1 MDVKELIQQIDIVDF
16 ISQYVDLEEKGGEFW
31 GISPFTDPPEHTPS
45 FSVRR
50 ETNTW
55 YDFSSGQGGN
65 AYTFIKLYLKCS
77 GTEAI
82 EHLQKFAGLE
92 GAEITK
98 KPKMSAVLVAKAFAR
113 PVQRVKE
120 DKTTVL
126 PPDVMDRYEKNP
138 EKLSLWRDEGISDAS
153 MERFQVRYDR
163 FANAIVYPIR
173 DPDGKIVNIGGRT
186 LDPHFKEK
194 GLRKYFYLKPWGT
207 LKTIYGL
214 AENREEILR
223 KREIILFEGCKS
235 VMKAD
240 TWGIRN
246 CGAILTS
253 HLSNEQM
260 KLLIKLGCRVV
271 FALDKEILIQQDH
284 NIQRLKRFT
293 NVEFLFDTQRLLEEK
308 DSPAD
313 KGEEVFR
320 KLYERRLRYR

>member
-1 MDVKELIQQIDIVDF
+1 MDIIELIQQIDIVDY
-16 ISQYVDLEEKGGEFW
+16 ISQYVELEEKGGEFW

-65 AYTFIKLYLKCS
+65 VYTFAKLYLKCS
-77 GTEAI
+77 GTEAV
-82 EHLQKFAGLE
+82 EALEKFAGVDGE
-92 GAEITK
+92 KITRA
-98 KPKMSAVLVAKAFAR
+98 PKMSAVLVARAFAKPIR
-113 PVQRVKE
+113 RVKE

-126 PPDVMDRYEKNP
+126 SPDVMERYEKNP
-138 EKLSLWRDEGISDAS
+138 DKLSLWRNEGISDAS
-153 MERFQVRYDR
+153 LERFQVRYDR
-163 FANAIVYPIR
+163 FSNAIVYPIR

-186 LDPHFKEK
+186 LDPAFKEK
-194 GLRKYFYLKPWGT
+194 GMRKYFYLKPWGT

-214 AENREEILR
+214 AENKEEILK

-253 HLSNEQM
+253 HLSQEQM
-260 KLLIKLGCRVV
+260 KLLMKLGCRVV
-271 FALDKEILIQQDH
+271 FALDKEIRVHQDH
-284 NIQRLKRFT
+284 NIQRLKRFVS
-293 NVEFLFDTQRLLEEK
+293 VEYLFDTQNLLEEK

-313 KGEEVFR
+313 RGEEVFR

>member
-77 GTEAI
+77 GAEAI

-138 EKLSLWRDEGISDAS
+138 EKLALWRDEGISDAS

-260 KLLIKLGCRVV
+260 RLLIKLGCHVV